1 MFELEIVLSVA
12 RLPLYTAETDVFA
25 DALNADVGEP
35 AEVLTGKLRGV
46 SLLSVEDAFFVTENE
61 GREETRLDM
70 RLRGEATRL
79 LADETD
85 GDVVIRFTTLELA
98 ALFSADSSNLLVIVC
113 FDSEA
118 FGVETIGIF

>member
-25 DALNADVGEP
+25 DAINVDEEEP

-46 SLLSVEDAFFVTENE
+46 SLLSVEDAFVVTENE

-70 RLRGEATRL
+70 RLRGDATRL

-85 GDVVIRFTTLELA
+85 VDVVIRFTTFELA